1 MRAWPDR
8 GGDGGSAAGWASRAW
23 GAVACLLLAAWPA
36 GSRAGLYEKGSFSL
50 SIGGSLAY
58 SAFYDREYG
67 DTGDLPE
74 EDRKDKESD
83 GDYSDMDFSLYLSTG
98 YYPLDKFEVG
108 VSLSTM
114 LTWYSSTSQS
124 DSTIHDAQLF
134 AKYSFAS
141 GSSWTPYA
149 KLKGGLSV
157 TDTGSYEET
166 DYKVGVSGGL
176 QFSGTSPLSWFLELS
191 SDYKLS
197 TGDLRGRE
205 WQNQIYAG
213 VSWYPRFGAKA
224 RARAEA
230 MQMTLDTVPGLDA
243 EMKRAVL
250 DSEAR
255 WGKRLDRLDERLN
268 AEREAP

>member
-1 MRAWPDR
+1 MPTHEGRRPAASLALAFVLLMSVWP
-8 GGDGGSAAGWASRAW
+8 SASRA
-23 GAVACLLLAAWPA
+23 GF
-36 GSRAGLYEKGSFSL
+36 YEKGSLSL

-58 SAFYDREYG
+58 KAIYDREYG
-67 DTGDLPE
+67 DTSDLPE
-74 EDRKDKESD
+74 EERKDKQSD
-83 GDYSDMDFSLYLSTG
+83 GNYSDADFSLYLSGG
-98 YYPLDKFEVG
+98 YFPANKFEVG
-108 VSLSTM
+108 LSLSTM
-114 LTWYSSTSQS
+114 LTWYFSTSQS
-124 DSTIHDAQLF
+124 DSTMNDAQLF
-134 AKYSFAS
+134 AKYYFGNSMT
-141 GSSWTPYA
+141 WTPYA

-157 TDTGSYEET
+157 TDTGDYEET

-213 VSWYPRFGAKA
+213 VSWYPRFGAQA